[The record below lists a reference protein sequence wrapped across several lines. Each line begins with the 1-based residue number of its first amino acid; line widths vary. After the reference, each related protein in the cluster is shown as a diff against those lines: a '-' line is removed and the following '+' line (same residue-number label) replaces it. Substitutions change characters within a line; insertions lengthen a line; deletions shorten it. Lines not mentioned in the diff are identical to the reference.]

1 MDQSRAPSLLEFWR
15 RPRLATGRFAPLRIS
30 EWIGWLCL
38 MVVLSFIAEAIGY
51 LMLHLLGHAIP
62 NDRFINHMASHPS
75 WRFAALLLVAPVLE
89 ELTFRCF
96 LTESPRAM
104 AVGMGFFGAFLI
116 GLLIHGLMALAGKHF
131 LSTQDIAWHYFINLA
146 IALPIIAVQAGV
158 AWFFRRG
165 LLRAL
170 RRYAA
175 WAFWI
180 SALLFAAAHS
190 FNFGLGFKD
199 WLLWLTLPQLM
210 VGLVLAYLRVRYGLR
225 WSIATHLAFD
235 WILVLLLWTHHDAT
249 TMGLPMKLL
258 AGVFSLLLLA
268 MIVRR
273 LFFLFRRGVLRTVL
287 PEEVAVPR

>member
-15 RPRLATGRFAPLRIS
+15 HPRLATGRFAPLRIS

-116 GLLIHGLMALAGKHF
+116 GLLIHGLMVLAGKPF
-131 LSTQDIAWHYFINLA
+131 PVRDIAWHYFINLA
-146 IALPIIAVQAGV
+146 IASPIIAVQAGV

-190 FNFGLGFKD
+190 FNFGIGFKD

-210 VGLVLAYLRVRYGLR
+210 AGLVLAYLRVQYGFAPEHRHASRLR
-225 WSIATHLAFD
+225 LDIGAVCLDASRR
-235 WILVLLLWTHHDAT
+235 HHDGSADET
-249 TMGLPMKLL
+249 AGRRVL
-258 AGVFSLLLLA
+258 AAAAGDDRARAVFSVPA
-268 MIVRR
+268 RR
-273 LFFLFRRGVLRTVL
+273 DPYRAARGCSN
-287 PEEVAVPR
+287 AVS

>member
-1 MDQSRAPSLLEFWR
+1 MLEFWR
-15 RPRLATGRFAPLRIS
+15 HPQLATGHFARLRS
-30 EWIGWLCL
+30 GDWIGWLCL

-51 LMLHLLGHAIP
+51 LMLHLLDHAIP

-75 WRFAALLLVAPVLE
+75 WRFAALLLVAPVFE

-96 LTESPRAM
+96 LTESPRAIV
-104 AVGMGFFGAFLI
+104 VGLGFFGALLV
-116 GLLIHGLMALAGKHF
+116 GLLVHGVMALAGKHF
-131 LSTQDIAWHYFINLA
+131 LPTHDIACQYFVNVATAML
-146 IALPIIAVQAGV
+146 IAALLAGV
-158 AWFFRRG
+158 AWIFRRG

-190 FNFGLGFKD
+190 FNFGIGFKA

-210 VGLVLAYLRVRYGLR
+210 AGLVLAYLRVQYGLR

-235 WILVLLLWTHHDAT
+235 WILVLFAWTHHDAT

-268 MIVRR
+268 MIVRG
-273 LFFLFRRGVLRTVL
+273 LFFLFRRGVLRAAM
-287 PEEVAVPR
+287 PEAAVIMQ